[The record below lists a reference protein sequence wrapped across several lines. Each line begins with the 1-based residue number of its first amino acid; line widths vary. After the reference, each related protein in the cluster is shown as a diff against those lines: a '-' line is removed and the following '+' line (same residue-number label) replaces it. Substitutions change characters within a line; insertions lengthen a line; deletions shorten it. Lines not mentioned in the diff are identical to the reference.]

1 MTMGQPCPVSPAYYP
16 SGLDW
21 ELVEYLDNPPLYFL
35 NWNCLMGSGHLS
47 IVSMPWGWRILYR
60 HEVGAIQEF
69 YSCGYGGLIYTIP
82 YIQCIK
88 NIILISGLSI
98 VQGFISTLTRPK
110 RRRKIGSRLSMQLW
124 QQRKWKPLMKC
135 KKLLLPRPKTSQ
147 WEFKNWC
154 LSKYLIFYHITIMHW
169 ITLGYCVTIFIHAL
183 SS

>member
-1 MTMGQPCPVSPAYYP
+1 MPSFPSLFSIGSGLGASRIFGQPTMILFKLKLSDGLRPPVHSVHA
-16 SGLDW
+16 
-21 ELVEYLDNPPLYFL
+21 
-35 NWNCLMGSGHLS
+35 MGVKDTLQTWSRGHT
-47 IVSMPWGWRILYR
+47 RILFLWVCWVNLY
-60 HEVGAIQEF
+60 
-69 YSCGYGGLIYTIP
+69 YSFIFNVY
-82 YIQCIK
+82 K